1 MLRVLLLLIL
11 LIIVARIFWRVIDSV
26 FEGMGGGTRRQ
37 MPDIRLRR
45 DPVCGKLVTPG
56 QSLSLTKGGTTR
68 YFCSEKCLHEFIA
81 R

>member
-11 LIIVARIFWRVIDSV
+11 LVIVARIFWRLIDSV
-26 FEGMGGGTRRQ
+26 FEGMRGPRQQ

-45 DPVCGKLVTPG
+45 DPVCGKLVSPG